1 VIQGFILKSFLKMPE
16 VAMKQAISISI
27 GSAKRD
33 KTVEIELL
41 GEKVRLERIGTNGD
55 LEKAARK
62 YQELDGKVQAFG
74 VGGADLGLM
83 VANQWYP
90 LHSIQSMVRFVHQ
103 TPLVDGTGLKITLEK
118 RVAPLLEE
126 RLNGPNAQKRVLVV
140 AGVDRWGLSQAFIKS
155 GYQCIFGDFMFALN
169 LPIPIRSERTLKRFA
184 AVLLPLVSRLPF
196 HWVYP
201 VGEAQEK
208 RTPKWQQYFDWAS
221 VIAGDC
227 HYIRRYMPDKMK
239 GKSIVTNTTTPED
252 VAYFRKAEV
261 KYLITTT
268 PVLDGRSFGTN
279 MMEAGLIAAMGRTD
293 PITYAQPGDYFNQ
306 LDSMLDR
313 LNLAPQ
319 IQEL

>member
-1 VIQGFILKSFLKMPE
+1 
-16 VAMKQAISISI
+16 MKRAISVSL
-27 GSAKRD
+27 GSSKRD

-41 GEKVRLERIGTNGD
+41 GQQVRLERIGTNGD
-55 LEKAARK
+55 IEKAARM
-62 YQELDGKVQAFG
+62 YQELDGKIQAFG

-83 VANQWYP
+83 VADHWYP
-90 LHSIQSMVRFVHQ
+90 LHSIQPMVRFVHQ

-118 RVAPLLEE
+118 RVAPLLNEM
-126 RLNGPNAQKRVLVV
+126 LNSHNAQKRVLVV
-140 AGVDRWGLSQAFIKS
+140 AGVDRWGLSQAFLKA

-169 LPIPIRSERTLKRFA
+169 LPIPIRSEHTLKKFA
-184 AVLLPLVSRLPF
+184 AFLLPLVSRLPF

-208 RTPKWQQYFDWAS
+208 RTPKWNKYFDWAS

-227 HYIRRYMPDKMK
+227 HYIRRYMPEQMQ

-252 VAYFRKAEV
+252 VAYFRKAGI

-268 PVLDGRSFGTN
+268 PVLEGRSFGTN
-279 MMEAGLIAAMGRTD
+279 MMEAGLVAALGRTKQ
-293 PITYAQPGDYFNQ
+293 INYAQPGSYFNE
-306 LDSMLDR
+306 LDAVLDQ

-319 IQEL
+319 LQEL